1 MERAGRGQVGSKGGS
16 GRVKE
21 AGGGQG
27 RVREG
32 PSVVSVC
39 RGKQVCGGHDSV
51 IV

>member
-1 MERAGRGQVGSKGGS
+1 M
-16 GRVKE
+16 VKE

-27 RVREG
+27 RGREG